1 MFHSMKMKG
10 RSASAITSMLA
21 GSLVAAIGVSIPL
34 VGCATTPESAENS
47 GAPGAQ
53 GASETQ
59 PPPEGYAT
67 WEDYWKAKDKDY
79 RDFDRD
85 VRRHQM
91 DRPVVPGLPR

>member
-1 MFHSMKMKG
+1 MFQSMKTKG
-10 RSASAITSMLA
+10 RSASAITIMLA
-21 GSLVAAIGVSIPL
+21 GSLGAAIGVSMPL
-34 VGCATTPESAENS
+34 AGCTTTPETSETS
-47 GAPGAQ
+47 EAP
-53 GASETQ
+53 ETQ